1 MRKTTR
7 YLAVV
12 LAMGM
17 TLPTVLAG
25 CGSTAPAQATTEGTE
40 TTSQT
45 ADDSSAVSQNGPTDT
60 ESAEDD
66 NVIKHWINNEG
77 YVVYVD
83 VNPGDYQTAEDP
95 VDAPEKLNADMRANL
110 IMSDFP
116 AECGK
121 TQLNHPNGIASDG
134 KHLVLC
140 DTWNNRVLIW
150 NSLPTGNTQ
159 ADVVLGQKDFESFTA
174 GIGMDQVNWPVAV
187 TFAGEKLIVADT
199 NNNRLLVWDSVPTEN
214 GAAAD
219 HVITSVNA
227 ENDLMWPWEVWSDG
241 KKLIATSTEAGQ
253 VAFWDDV
260 ESAIAGETAD
270 QVINTGGT
278 PRTVISDGD
287 YLLIGDHNLGWSGD
301 GYQMGSQGSHVWRTY
316 PNDGRDAD
324 FHIDLQLGGAII
336 DGDLYGSAQNDESFH
351 IYDGLIDSA
360 DQTAAT
366 ILNTDLEYFRN
377 GDYNKML
384 YIDGKTYIPYYN
396 SGFVAIYDGKVT
408 KDNYMEP
415 SGFIGADENVRSMSV
430 LRSQYQNPASA
441 SDGTSLVFIDDYNGL
456 ICIYKTIPDTD
467 HAIPDLVYHFP
478 PEWDS
483 PIDVAVDKQGRMMVL
498 TDSSLLIWNQIPL
511 TGDLYDK
518 RIEFEHCIGR
528 ERSRI
533 ETCDEGFFLYSEVDE
548 QLFKLPLS
556 DAAGSF
562 ENAINQVDAP
572 YISGLTC
579 DGTYLM
585 AAKEEEGKVTVYNV
599 SDLSVYGEVFSTSH
613 IHREGFHPDFEI
625 VKDAILLPNGQFL
638 AADNNEIRIW
648 DSLDAA
654 IADREFEQC
663 SSMGMLDNYPVY
675 TKYEGTV
682 RDEFHSI
689 ATDGSIFKP
698 TYLAYSNGH
707 LWVGEFKFSSRLL
720 RYDIKYDSNEEAK
733 AEATETASGDIAEEE
748 ASTGSP
754 EYDQLVS
761 QTIGINSPMTLSAD
775 ADATIDAP
783 ILKDFTIDC
792 DGHNLKI
799 SGRIYLEAGD
809 NQTLTIVNPGKVDLG
824 NLTFEKPGDISVG
837 GDTDYLLMIKG
848 ENLEITPPADV
859 PAGSRKEGSKGFYC
873 ETKDTSVSIRYR
885 GQ

>member
-1 MRKTTR
+1 MRKTTS
-7 YLAVV
+7 YLTVV
-12 LAMGM
+12 LAIGM
-17 TLPTVLAG
+17 TVSTALAG

-45 ADDSSAVSQNGPTDT
+45 ADNSSAVSQN
-60 ESAEDD
+60 ESADTEDD
-66 NVIKHWINNEG
+66 NEIKHWINNEG

-83 VNPGDYQTAEDP
+83 VNPGDYETAEDP
-95 VDAPEKLNADMRANL
+95 VDAPEKLSADMRADNIL
-110 IMSDFP
+110 SAFDP
-116 AECGK
+116 NRGK
-121 TQLNHPNGIASDG
+121 TELNHPNGIASDG
-134 KHLVLC
+134 THFVVC
-140 DTWNNRVLIW
+140 DTWNNRILIW
-150 NSLPTGNTQ
+150 NSFPTENTQ
-159 ADVVLGQKDFESFTA
+159 ADVVLGQKDFTSFTA
-174 GIGMDQVNWPVAV
+174 GDGMDQVNWPVGA
-187 TFAGEKLIVADT
+187 TFAGEKLIIADT
-199 NNNRLLVWDSVPTEN
+199 HNNRLLVWDSVPTEN
-214 GAAAD
+214 GATAD
-219 HVITSVNA
+219 HEIKAINA

-241 KKLIATSTEAGQ
+241 KKLITTSTEVGQ

-260 ESAIAGETAD
+260 ESAIDGMYAD
-270 QVINTGGT
+270 RVIQTGGT

-287 YLLIGDHNLGWSGD
+287 YLLIGDHNIGRRDDRNGE
-301 GYQMGSQGSHVWRTY
+301 GFQGSHVWLHY
-316 PNDGRDAD
+316 PTEERQPD
-324 FHIDLQLGGAII
+324 FVVDLQLGGAII
-336 DGDLYGSAQNDESFH
+336 DGNLYGLAFNDESMH

-360 DQTAAT
+360 DEQSVTT
-366 ILNTDLEYFRN
+366 LGTDLEYLRD
-377 GDYNKML
+377 GDHNKIL
-384 YIDGKTYIPYYN
+384 YVGGRTYVDFYN

-408 KDNYMEP
+408 KENYMEP
-415 SGFIGADENVRSMSV
+415 SGFIGAEENVRSMSV
-430 LRSQYQNPASA
+430 LRGQYQNPASA
-441 SDGTSLVFIDDYNGL
+441 SDGKSLVFVDDYNGL
-456 ICIYKTIPDTD
+456 ICIYKTIPDTEN
-467 HAIPDLVYHFP
+467 AMPDFVYHFP
-478 PEWDS
+478 PEWDN
-483 PIDVAVDKQGRMMVL
+483 PIDVVVDENGRMLVL

-511 TGDLYDK
+511 DGKLYDK

-528 ERSRI
+528 ARSKI
-533 ETCDEGFFLYSEVDE
+533 ETCDEGFLLYSEADE
-548 QLFKLPLS
+548 KIFKLPLS
-556 DAAGSF
+556 DAATSF
-562 ENAINQVDAP
+562 ENAIDQTDAQFV
-572 YISGLTC
+572 SGLTC
-579 DGTYLM
+579 NGTYLI
-585 AAKEEEGKVTVYNV
+585 AAKEEERKVTVYNV
-599 SDLSVYGEVFSTSH
+599 SDLSVYGEVYSDTH
-613 IHREGFHPDFEI
+613 INRDGFYPEFEI
-625 VKDAILLPNGQFL
+625 VKDAMLLPNGQFI
-638 AADNNEIRIW
+638 AADQNMIRVW
-648 DSLDAA
+648 DSLEEA
-654 IADREFEQC
+654 ITDREFDRC
-663 SSMGMLDNYPVY
+663 FYMGMLDNYPVY